1 MGQMDDAIA
10 FLKAQDAPNY
20 AAAARLYDVQPTT
33 LRRRF
38 LGLATSRAAA
48 SAEHHQLLNTAQ
60 EEVLLG
66 YINKMTAR
74 HIPLTPQIVQN
85 LAMELLGW
93 PLGKNWPA
101 AFIKRH
107 KERICSRYLYSL
119 DHSRCL
125 AEKSALFE
133 QFYIIILCFF
143 TIFRA
148 LANKKIASTG
158 HFKV

>member
-33 LRRRF
+33 LRWRF

-66 YINKMTAR
+66 YIDKLTAR
-74 HIPLTPQIVQN
+74 HIPPTPQIIQN
-85 LAMELLGW
+85 LATELLGR

-101 AFIKRH
+101 AFVERH
-107 KERICSRYLYSL
+107 KERICSRYLHPL
-119 DHSRCL
+119 DRSRCS
-125 AEKSALFE
+125 AENPALFE
-133 QFYIIILCFF
+133 QFYVAVLCFF
-143 TIFRA
+143 TVFRA
-148 LANKKIASTG
+148 LANKK
-158 HFKV
+158 

>member
-20 AAAARLYDVQPTT
+20 AAAARLYDVQLTT

-48 SAEHHQLLNTAQ
+48 STEHHQLLNTAQ

-66 YINKMTAR
+66 YIDKLTAR
-74 HIPLTPQIVQN
+74 HIPPTPQIVQN
-85 LAMELLGW
+85 LATELLGW

-101 AFIKRH
+101 AFVERY
-107 KERICSRYLYSL
+107 KERICSRYLHPL
-119 DHSRCL
+119 DHSRYL
-125 AEKSALFE
+125 AKNLALFE
-133 QFYIIILCFF
+133 QFYVTILCFF

-148 LANKKIASTG
+148 LANKK
-158 HFKV
+158 

>member
-1 MGQMDDAIA
+1 MDDAIA

-66 YINKMTAR
+66 YIDKMTA
-74 HIPLTPQIVQN
+74 
-85 LAMELLGW
+85 
-93 PLGKNWPA
+93 
-101 AFIKRH
+101 
-107 KERICSRYLYSL
+107 
-119 DHSRCL
+119 
-125 AEKSALFE
+125 
-133 QFYIIILCFF
+133 
-143 TIFRA
+143 
-148 LANKKIASTG
+148 
-158 HFKV
+158 